1 MFSVTMFIFV
11 KKINIE
17 ETVVV
22 NKAIIKLVSDALE
35 KRLGLSQK

>member
-11 KKINIE
+11 KKINIK